1 MKPLQKIHILEWRAA
16 RDRLLDA
23 YVEATAE
30 TGYSRWFIR
39 RVWEMTE
46 GFRRLAG
53 GINLKC
59 MNPIIVLATSD
70 IVDEI
75 VALHRIADNITH
87 FLNEHC
93 DAVAC
98 VFYPDGFDCTC
109 HYAADTDDPYNEN
122 VYSTDELHI
131 RNIESDQY

>member
-1 MKPLQKIHILEWRAA
+1 MPMLKRLPRRDTRAG
-16 RDRLLDA
+16 L
-23 YVEATAE
+23 
-30 TGYSRWFIR
+30 FR

-109 HYAADTDDPYNEN
+109 HYAADTMTRTTKMCTRLMNYI
-122 VYSTDELHI
+122 SAI
-131 RNIESDQY
+131 